1 MSKQIKDVAASV
13 RGRLLNI
20 AKNERRSFD
29 SVLLLYMQ
37 ERLLYRLSVSE
48 FSSKFILKG
57 GLLMF
62 MLTEYKGR
70 PTKDIDLLAQQ
81 ISNDKEDIKEVFLS
95 ICSIKYE
102 DDGLV
107 YSGEDIEVEDIKEE
121 ADYHGVRVKTTCFL
135 GNAKK
140 MVQLDI
146 GFGDIVIPKPKE
158 MECPIL
164 LDLAAPV
171 IKVYSLESI
180 ISEKFQ
186 AMIAL
191 SVANSRMKDFYDIY
205 TLLNTNS
212 FDGRKLQEAVFET
225 LERRYTILEKENV
238 IFTEEFI
245 KDESRNRLWDS
256 FLRKINLTCLEFSE
270 VMKYIEEFLK
280 PIYDSIIN
288 EEEFFMLWDYT
299 NKKWFKD
306 LKESEAAAGQDDAR
320 VE

>member
-13 RGRLLNI
+13 RGRLVNI
-20 AKNERRSFD
+20 AVKERRTFD

-37 ERLLYRLSVSE
+37 ERLLYRLSISE
-48 FSSKFILKG
+48 FGSNFILKG

-81 ISNDKEDIKEVFLS
+81 ISNDKDDIKRIFLS
-95 ICSIKYE
+95 VCSINYAE
-102 DDGLV
+102 DGLV
-107 YSGEDIEVEDIKEE
+107 FHGEDIEVEDIKE
-121 ADYHGVRVKTTCFL
+121 AAAYHGVRVKTTCYL

-146 GFGDIVIPKPKE
+146 GFGDIVIPKPRE
-158 MECPIL
+158 MECPVL
-164 LDLAAPV
+164 LDLEAPV
-171 IKVYSLESI
+171 IKAYSLESI

-205 TLLNTNS
+205 TLLSTNN

-225 LERRYTILEKENV
+225 LQRRNTILEKESV
-238 IFTEEFI
+238 IFTEQFI
-245 KDESRNRLWDS
+245 MDESRNRLWES
-256 FLRKINLTCLEFSE
+256 FLRKINVEKFEFRE
-270 VMKYIEEFLK
+270 VMEYIEAFLK
-280 PIYDSIIN
+280 PIYNSIIG
-288 EEEFFMLWDYT
+288 EKEFFMQWDYV
-299 NKKWFKD
+299 NKKWIKD
-306 LKESEAAAGQDDAR
+306 LKESEAA